1 MGNEPLELP
10 QEVFEPV
17 VSQPMEIEE
26 LGRELLI
33 CFDDL
38 KGPCEIRTCYG
49 DIRKIV
55 DTLMDYARLLE
66 MVCEQW
72 DLQGFHRASYTYRAE
87 VLREI
92 ARKYQAG
99 IHYNYDAAVKKCQKK
114 RAKKQHDDDPGGEAM
129 EMAFRRAQREAAKKK
144 TAAESQGKPEP
155 IRPPWEEDSL

>member
-1 MGNEPLELP
+1 MGNEPLDLP

-17 VSQPMEIEE
+17 ISQPMEIEE

-33 CFDDL
+33 CFDEL

-99 IHYNYDAAVKKCQKK
+99 IHYDYDAAVAKCQKK
-114 RAKKQHDDDPGGEAM
+114 QAKQQKDDDVGGEAM
-129 EMAFRRAQREAAKKK
+129 EMAYRKSLRTAAKTKHADDLASGKK
-144 TAAESQGKPEP
+144 S
-155 IRPPWEEDSL
+155 SS